1 MARILV
7 VDDEPD
13 ILLLLRMNL
22 EAEGHEVLLAAD
34 GEMALARMAEHK
46 PDLVLLDVMMPL
58 LDGWGVLREIDG
70 TGRSVVMV
78 SAKADP
84 RDARRAL
91 ELGALDYVT
100 KPFDLDRLL
109 AVVDR
114 LLARS
119 PAEREAA
126 RQAALD
132 DMAGG
137 AGAKTD
143 PSD

>member
-1 MARILV
+1 MGRILV

-34 GEMALARMAEHK
+34 GEMALARIAEHR

-58 LDGWGVLREIDG
+58 LDGWGVLQAIDG
-70 TGRSVVMV
+70 QERAVVMV

-84 RDARRAL
+84 RDAEKAL
-91 ELGALDYVT
+91 QLGALDYLT

-109 AVVDR
+109 AVVDQQ
-114 LLARS
+114 LART
-119 PAEREAA
+119 PAERAEA
-126 RQAALD
+126 RDDALRALRRPAD
-132 DMAGG
+132 
-137 AGAKTD
+137 
-143 PSD
+143 

>member
-1 MARILV
+1 MGRILV

-34 GEMALARMAEHK
+34 GEMALARIAEHR

-58 LDGWGVLREIDG
+58 LDGWGVLQAIDG
-70 TGRSVVMV
+70 QERAVVMV

-84 RDARRAL
+84 RDAEKAL
-91 ELGALDYVT
+91 QLGALDYLT

-109 AVVDR
+109 AVVDQQ
-114 LLARS
+114 LART
-119 PAEREAA
+119 PAERAAA
-126 RQAALD
+126 RDDALRALRRPAD
-132 DMAGG
+132 
-137 AGAKTD
+137 
-143 PSD
+143 

>member
-1 MARILV
+1 MGRILV

-34 GEMALARMAEHK
+34 GEMALARIAEHR

-58 LDGWGVLREIDG
+58 LDGWGVLQAIDG
-70 TGRSVVMV
+70 QERAVVMV

-84 RDARRAL
+84 RDAEKAL
-91 ELGALDYVT
+91 QLGALDYLT

-109 AVVDR
+109 AVVDEQ
-114 LLARS
+114 LART
-119 PAEREAA
+119 PAERAAA
-126 RQAALD
+126 RDDALRAFRRPAD
-132 DMAGG
+132 
-137 AGAKTD
+137 
-143 PSD
+143 

>member
-1 MARILV
+1 MGTTVLV

-58 LDGWGVLREIDG
+58 LDGWGVLKAIDG
-70 TGRSVVMV
+70 QGRAVVMV

-84 RDARRAL
+84 RDAQRAL
-91 ELGALDYVT
+91 ELGALDYLT

-109 AVVDR
+109 AVVEEQ
-114 LLARS
+114 LART
-119 PAEREAA
+119 PAERSAA
-126 RQAALD
+126 REEALR
-132 DMAGG
+132 DMGGG
-137 AGAKTD
+137 AD
-143 PSD
+143 

>member
-1 MARILV
+1 MGRILV

-22 EAEGHEVLLAAD
+22 EAEGHDVLLAAD

-58 LDGWGVLREIDG
+58 LDGWGVLQAIEG
-70 TGRSVVMV
+70 EGRAVVMV

-84 RDARRAL
+84 RDARKAL
-91 ELGALDYVT
+91 ELGALDYLT

-109 AVVDR
+109 LVVEEQ
-114 LLARS
+114 LART
-119 PAEREAA
+119 PAERAAA
-126 RQAALD
+126 RDEALR
-132 DMAGG
+132 DMDGG
-137 AGAKTD
+137 GSAD
-143 PSD
+143 

>member
-34 GEMALARMAEHK
+34 GEMALARIAEHR

-58 LDGWGVLREIDG
+58 RDGWGVLEAIDG
-70 TGRSVVMV
+70 EGRAVVMV

-84 RDARRAL
+84 RDAQRAL
-91 ELGALDYVT
+91 ELGALDYLT
-100 KPFDLDRLL
+100 KPFDLDKLL
-109 AVVDR
+109 AVVDEQ
-114 LLARS
+114 LART
-119 PAEREAA
+119 PAERQAA
-126 RQAALD
+126 RDLALREL
-132 DMAGG
+132 AGPG
-137 AGAKTD
+137 
-143 PSD
+143 